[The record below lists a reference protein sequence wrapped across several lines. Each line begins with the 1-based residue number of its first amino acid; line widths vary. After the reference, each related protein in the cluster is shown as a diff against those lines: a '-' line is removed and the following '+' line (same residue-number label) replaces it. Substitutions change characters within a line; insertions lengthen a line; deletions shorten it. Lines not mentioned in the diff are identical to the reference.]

1 MPPRPLFKMTPAS
14 LKELRVIEGKPLSN
28 RKWLRVRALRLLS
41 KGRTV
46 QEVAEGL
53 GTFPRVVR
61 RVRDGYLAGGLAGA
75 LEDAPKSNRL
85 KARLDDGQAAKIV
98 SLACSAPPA
107 GAARWTLSLLAEEAV
122 RRGIAPVV
130 SRDNVH
136 KILKRHDLKPWREK
150 NVVRT
155 EIRRRVRG
163 PDGRRVEIVLG
174 TIEEG
179 VSPGVPR

>member
-1 MPPRPLFKMTPAS
+1 MEAGL
-14 LKELRVIEGKPLSN
+14 LSN
-28 RKWLRVRALRLLS
+28 RKWLRVRALQLLN

-46 QEVAEGL
+46 QEVADGL
-53 GTFPRVVR
+53 GTFPRVIR
-61 RVRDGYLAGGLAGA
+61 RVRDGYLSRGLVGA

-85 KARLDDGQAAKIV
+85 KPRLDDGQAAKVV
-98 SLACSAPPA
+98 SLACSAPPQ
-107 GAARWTLSLLAEEAV
+107 GVARWTLSLLAEEAV

-163 PDGRRVEIVLG
+163 PDGRRLELVLG
-174 TIEEG
+174 TVEERVPAR
-179 VSPGVPR
+179 VSR

>member
-1 MPPRPLFKMTPAS
+1 MTRES
-14 LKELRVIEGKPLSN
+14 VKELRALEGKRLSS
-28 RKWLRVRALRLLS
+28 RKWLRIRVLWLLN
-41 KGRTV
+41 KGRSV
-46 QEVAEGL
+46 QEVADGL

-61 RVRDGYLAGGLAGA
+61 RVRDGYVATGLAGA

-85 KARLDDGQAAKIV
+85 KARLDDGQAAQIV

-136 KILKRHDLKPWREK
+136 KVLKRHDLKPWREK

-163 PDGRRVEIVLG
+163 PDGRRVEVVLG
-174 TIEEG
+174 TIEED
-179 VSPGVPR
+179 VSPRVPR